1 MTGWILKLFVYNKTR
16 SPLEL
21 RERCGTVGGTVGIVI
36 NALLALGKAAAGLVF
51 GSIALVADAV
61 NNLTDAASSIITLIG
76 FKLAAKKPD
85 SDHPYGHGRIEYI
98 SGLMMAF
105 IVLML
110 GLSLGKSSLERIFAP
125 VAPEFSWLSV
135 GVMGAAIV
143 AKLWLSL
150 FNRRLQQL
158 TGSAAFGA
166 ASADSRNDCITTL
179 AVLLSTVIY
188 ALTDWNIDG
197 ITGLA
202 VSVFILISGV
212 GLIKETLDPLLG
224 RPPEPALVA
233 AIHQKA
239 MSYEGIIGIHDLVV
253 HDYGPGR
260 VFVSLHAEI
269 PADGDIMESHDL
281 IDNIERDFK
290 NQMGLEAVIHLDP
303 IVTDNPMVNAMKE
316 AVLENLAKMDERLT
330 IHDFRAV
337 PGSTH
342 TNLIFDLVLPA
353 DFAGSEKQLK
363 AELDQRI
370 AAVYPDVFTVITFDR
385 DFTHHA

>member
-1 MTGWILKLFVYNKTR
+1 MTGIILKLFIYNKKR

-21 RERCGTVGGTVGIVI
+21 RSRCGAVGGTVGIVV
-36 NALLALGKAAAGLVF
+36 NALLALGKAAAGLFF

-76 FKLAAKKPD
+76 FKLAGKKPD
-85 SDHPYGHGRIEYI
+85 SDHPYGHGRFEYI

-110 GLSLGKSSLERIFAP
+110 GLSLAKSSLERIFSP
-125 VAPEFSWLSV
+125 VDPEFSWLSV
-135 GVMGAAIV
+135 AVMVVAIG

-150 FNRRLQQL
+150 FNKRLQQL

-166 ASADSRNDCITTL
+166 AAADSRNDCITTF
-179 AVLLSTVIY
+179 AVLLSTIIF
-188 ALTDWNIDG
+188 ALTGWNIDG

-202 VSVFILISGV
+202 VSIFILVSGV
-212 GLIKETLDPLLG
+212 GLIRETLDPLLG
-224 RPPEPALVA
+224 RPPEPALVE
-233 AIHQKA
+233 AIHKKA
-239 MSYEGIIGIHDLVV
+239 MSYEGIIGIHDLVI

-269 PADGDIMESHDL
+269 PADGNIMDSHDL

-290 NQMGLEAVIHLDP
+290 NQMGLETVIHLDP
-303 IVTDNPMVNAMKE
+303 IVTDDPMINAMKE
-316 AVLENLAKMDERLT
+316 AVLENLAA

-337 PGSTH
+337 PGTTH
-342 TNLIFDLVLPA
+342 TNLIFDMVLPA
-353 DFAGSEKQLK
+353 EFSASEKQLK
-363 AELDQRI
+363 AKLDERLHI
-370 AAVYPDVFTVITFDR
+370 VYPDVFTVITFDR
-385 DFTHHA
+385 DFNGHV